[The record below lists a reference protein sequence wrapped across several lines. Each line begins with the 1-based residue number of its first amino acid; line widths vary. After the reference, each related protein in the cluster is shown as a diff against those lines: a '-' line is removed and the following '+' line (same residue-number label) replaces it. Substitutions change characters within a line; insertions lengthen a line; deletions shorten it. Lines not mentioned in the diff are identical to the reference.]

1 MTIEILT
8 ESLFEFQAQIA
19 DSRIKGLQ
27 KRSVGRT
34 AARVYRNGCLGIA
47 GATGNA
53 VHEVAKLVARAE
65 SALAREIPYRPS
77 PTESLQKSVVLG
89 SVLLSES
96 EFANHCDA
104 LLSKVRDVFPEFV
117 FSHKLKMVEKKKS
130 LSNDVGLDLSFTDR
144 FYEMILLFKK
154 KGSLD
159 ILDGDVSLRT
169 REPNFNG
176 YFSFICECLN
186 AFLTPVNLPQGNLI
200 PVIWLESENPLIN
213 LFERELNG
221 RKFATGNSLF
231 SGKCQQQLF
240 SERLTLIQDNTA
252 QFHTGNSF
260 FDHEGIV
267 NPDFELPLIER
278 GILLAPYTDKR
289 TALEFGLQQTGSSG
303 GDYDAV
309 PSIQGFTP
317 RLKQTHRN
325 LNDLLQGQP
334 AILVGMAGG
343 GDFDSAG
350 KFGSPVQSA
359 FLYEN
364 GMIKGRLPEFH
375 LSDDYQSIFGSQ
387 FRGVCHAPFVQGGM
401 GGVFVVDMKI
411 C

>member
-8 ESLFEFQAQIA
+8 DSIFEFQAQIA

-34 AARVYRNGCLGIA
+34 AARVYRNGCIGIA

-53 VHEVAKLVARAE
+53 VHEEATLVARAE
-65 SALAREIPYRPS
+65 SALSREIPYRPS
-77 PTESLQKSVVLG
+77 PSNSLQKSVVLG
-89 SVLLSES
+89 SALLSES
-96 EFANHCDA
+96 EFASHCDA

-117 FSHKLKMVEKKKS
+117 FSHKLKMVEKKRG
-130 LSNDVGLDLSFTDR
+130 LSNNAGLNLSFTDR

-159 ILDGDVSLRT
+159 IVDGDVSVLT
-169 REPNFNG
+169 REPNFDG
-176 YFSFICECLN
+176 YFDFICECLN
-186 AFLTPVNLPQGNLI
+186 AFLTPVDLPKRNLV
-200 PVIWLESENPLIN
+200 PVIWLEGENPLID
-213 LFERELNG
+213 FFAHELNG

-252 QFHTGNSF
+252 KFHAGNAF
-260 FDHEGIV
+260 FDYEGVV
-267 NPDFELPLIER
+267 NAEFQLPLIER
-278 GILLAPYTDKR
+278 GVLHSPYTDKR
-289 TALEFGLQQTGSSG
+289 TALEFDLRQTGSAG
-303 GDYDAV
+303 GAYDAV
-309 PSIQGFTP
+309 PAMQGFTP
-317 RLKQTHRN
+317 RLKETHKD
-325 LNDLLQGQP
+325 LNDLLQGQS
-334 AILVGMAGG
+334 AILVGIAGG

-359 FLYEN
+359 FLYDD
-364 GMIKGRLPEFH
+364 GVIKGRLPEFH